1 MIHDAR
7 KLPKNEELTCDICV
21 VGAGAAGIT
30 LALEFAQTG
39 DKIILLEA
47 GKMNRSGK
55 SQNLYQGHLTDPNRH
70 LPLDSDRY
78 RQLGGTTAIWGGRCI
93 PFDSIDFEVRTYVP
107 HSGWPIAHQHLD
119 HYYKRAHEYCE
130 CGQFQYSS
138 NVALPQAPQQMIT
151 GFVDGNLIT
160 NKIERWSP
168 PTHFGKVYRNA
179 LKRASNVH
187 VYLNAICT
195 NLEVTGE
202 KKVSKL
208 EVRTFRGNKFFVR
221 PRVAVLSGG
230 GLEVTR
236 LLLASNQ
243 VHNNGIGNHSNWLG
257 RGYMC
262 HINGIIARAK
272 FHDGVKV
279 IFGYEVDPEGIYCR
293 RRLLISE
300 EAQRKYQILNIHML
314 LDRPLLEDPS
324 HQSGILSLAYCAKII
339 GQSRIQ
345 HGPVR
350 GKFSLYWRHLWNI
363 LTGSPEIF
371 TVLPKWFRNRFV
383 QGRRLPS
390 LLVDS
395 KNNSYHIYYH
405 TEQIPNRNSRVTL
418 SDDRDPLGVPRLLLD
433 YRISDIDVESIYRA
447 HQLVDHELR
456 ESGLGNLIY
465 ESKDPRSLIR
475 EHQATLGH
483 HIGTT
488 RMAVDPSMGV
498 VDENCRVHGIRNLYI
513 ASSSVF
519 PTCSHANPTLTIVA
533 LAVRLADFLK
543 ST

>member
-1 MIHDAR
+1 M
-7 KLPKNEELTCDICV
+7 

-39 DKIILLEA
+39 KEVILLEA
-47 GKMNRSGK
+47 GGMNRSGK
-55 SQNLYQGHLTDPNRH
+55 SQNLYHGHLADPNRH
-70 LPLDSDRY
+70 LPLDCDRY

-93 PFDSIDFEVRTYVP
+93 PFDPIDFEARTYVP
-107 HSGWPIAHQHLD
+107 YSGWPIVHQHLD
-119 HYYKRAHEYCE
+119 DYYRRAHEYCE
-130 CGQFQYSS
+130 CGQFEYSS
-138 NVALPQAPQQMIT
+138 DVALPQAPQQMIA

-179 LKRASNVH
+179 LKYARNVH
-187 VYLNAICT
+187 VYLNSICT
-195 NLEVTGE
+195 NLDLTAEGN
-202 KKVSKL
+202 KVSKL
-208 EVRTFRGNKFFVR
+208 EVRTFRGNKFFVK

-236 LLLASNQ
+236 LLLASNK

-279 IFGYEVDPEGIYCR
+279 IVGYEIDPEGIYCR
-293 RRLLISE
+293 RRFLISE
-300 EAQRKYQILNIHML
+300 EAQRKYGILNTHLL
-314 LDRPLLEDPS
+314 LDRPLMEDAS
-324 HQSGILSLAYCAKII
+324 HKSGMLSLAYLTKTIGKKSIQYLPMKGKYALYRRHFLNII
-339 GQSRIQ
+339 M
-345 HGPVR
+345 
-350 GKFSLYWRHLWNI
+350 
-363 LTGSPEIF
+363 GSPEIL
-371 TVLPKWFRNRFV
+371 TVLPKWFRNRFL
-383 QGRRLPS
+383 QERRVPS
-390 LLVDS
+390 LLLRS
-395 KNNSYHIYYH
+395 KNNTYHLYYH
-405 TEQIPNRNSRVTL
+405 TEQIPNRSSHVTL
-418 SDDRDPLGVPRLLLD
+418 SDDRDPFGVPRLLLD
-433 YRISDIDVESIYRA
+433 YRISDMDIESIYRA
-447 HQLVDHELR
+447 HQLVDQELR
-456 ESGLGNLIY
+456 ESGVGNLIY
-465 ESKDPRSLIR
+465 ESNDPKSLIR

-488 RMAVDPSMGV
+488 RMAVEPSMGV
-498 VDENCRVHGIRNLYI
+498 VDENCRVHGIQNLYI

-543 ST
+543 LT